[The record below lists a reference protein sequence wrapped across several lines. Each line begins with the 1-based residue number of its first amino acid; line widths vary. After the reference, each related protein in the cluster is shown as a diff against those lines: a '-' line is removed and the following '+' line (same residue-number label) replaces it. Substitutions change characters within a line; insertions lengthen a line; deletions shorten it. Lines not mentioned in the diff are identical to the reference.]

1 MDGSAIEKLITDIS
15 KLPGLGRRSAQRIAL
30 YLLKNKD
37 RSLLPLI
44 QTLDSS
50 YKLIIEC
57 SNCGNVD
64 MTNPCNICLNTR
76 RDKKS
81 ICIIEDVSDL
91 WTFERTGFYKGL
103 YHVLGGS
110 LSAINGIGTE
120 ELTINKLLKRIEE
133 NEITEVILALSTTME
148 GQTTTHVIAD
158 KLETFKD
165 LTVTRLAQGIPI
177 GGEVHYLD
185 ENTLNTAF
193 QSRKKIV

>member
-1 MDGSAIEKLITDIS
+1 MEGSAIEKLISEIS

-30 YLLKNKD
+30 FLLKNKN

-44 QTLDSS
+44 RTLEDSQ
-50 YKLIIEC
+50 KKIIEC
-57 SNCGNVD
+57 SMCGNVD
-64 MTNPCNICLNTR
+64 MSNPCNICSNNK
-76 RDKKS
+76 RDQTS

-91 WTFERTGFYKGL
+91 WTFESVGFYRGL

-120 ELTINKLLKRIEE
+120 DLKIEKLFKRLDDGKIK
-133 NEITEVILALSTTME
+133 EVILALSTTME
-148 GQTTTHVIAD
+148 GQTTSHVIVD
-158 KLETFKD
+158 KLEIYEN
-165 LTVTRLAQGIPI
+165 LIVTRLAQGIPI

-193 QSRKKIV
+193 HSRKKVI

>member
-1 MDGSAIEKLITDIS
+1 MDGSAIEKLIVAIS

-44 QTLDSS
+44 QTLETSH
-50 YKLIIEC
+50 KLISEC
-57 SNCGNVD
+57 SACGNVD
-64 MTNPCNICLNTR
+64 MINPCNICASSN
-76 RDKKS
+76 RDQKS

-91 WTFERTGFYKGL
+91 WTFERTGFYRGL

-110 LSAINGIGTE
+110 LSAINGIGME
-120 ELTINKLLKRIEE
+120 ELTITKLVKRIEE
-133 NEITEVILALSTTME
+133 NEISEVILALSTTME

-158 KLETFKD
+158 KLESFKN

>member
-1 MDGSAIEKLITDIS
+1 MDGSAIEKLISEIS
-15 KLPGLGRRSAQRIAL
+15 KLPGVGRRSAQRIAL

-37 RSLLPLI
+37 RSLSPLI
-44 QTLDSS
+44 QTLESS
-50 YKLIIEC
+50 YELISEC
-57 SNCGNVD
+57 VTCGNVD
-64 MTNPCNICLNTR
+64 MANPCNVCSNLS

-91 WTFERTGFYKGL
+91 WTFERTGFYRGL

-120 ELTINKLLKRIEE
+120 ELSIRKLLKRIED
-133 NEITEVILALSTTME
+133 NNISEVILALSTTME
-148 GQTTTHVIAD
+148 GQTTTYVLAD
-158 KLETFKD
+158 KLESFKD

-193 QSRKKIV
+193 QSRKKII